1 MIYFKSKKLS
11 VKQVSGSKLLISNI
25 WAAWVGFCVGD
36 MRVKYGE
43 IELWVRWT
51 LTGVEVG
58 EQTGVGKVGRALKC
72 FRGRPSLTLC
82 WTLNT
87 ISTQHQKTL
96 TYMYMHPR
104 NSLTPSSLFGKI
116 FMRALNIY
124 STQHQWSPPSLY
136 FYATHLHSLIVSR
149 EPCPVAKWNV

>member
-72 FRGRPSLTLC
+72 FRGRPSLTLW

-87 ISTQHQKTL
+87 FSTQHQKTL
-96 TYMYMHPR
+96 TYMYMHPH
-104 NSLTPSSLFGKI
+104 NSLTPRSLFGKI

-124 STQHQWSPPSLY
+124 STHHQCTLSLLLCNT
-136 FYATHLHSLIVSR
+136 FTLPIVSR
-149 EPCPVAKWNV
+149 GPCPVAKWNV